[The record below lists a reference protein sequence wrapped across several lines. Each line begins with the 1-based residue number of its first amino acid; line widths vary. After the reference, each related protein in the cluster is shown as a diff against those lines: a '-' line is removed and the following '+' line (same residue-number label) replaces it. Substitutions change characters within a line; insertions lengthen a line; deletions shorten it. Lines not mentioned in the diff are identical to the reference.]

1 MYRVGR
7 AGAARRVRAELR
19 HEQRP
24 ERERITHEMGLVPRT
39 E

>member
-24 ERERITHEMGLVPRT
+24 ERERISDEMRLVPRT